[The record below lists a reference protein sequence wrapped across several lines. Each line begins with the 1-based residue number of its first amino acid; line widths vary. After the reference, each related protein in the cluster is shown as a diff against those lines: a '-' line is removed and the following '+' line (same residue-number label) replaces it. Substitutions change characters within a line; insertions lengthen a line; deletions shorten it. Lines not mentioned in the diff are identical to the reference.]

1 MLEDRLQKKL
11 LTLMTWRKSYVSKW
25 LFRSNKDETM
35 EEYTGWADTMGKV
48 CGITLLPET
57 LEQ

>member
-1 MLEDRLQKKL
+1 VVILEAIKVKR
-11 LTLMTWRKSYVSKW
+11 V
-25 LFRSNKDETM
+25 